1 MAEAPVEATSSAG
14 ATPDGAAP
22 SQERGNQRTP
32 WLLAGKTLAPENR
45 SIILEVVVRLL
56 FHSAIVVSVYLL
68 FAGHNIPGG
77 GFAGGLVAGL
87 AFVARYL
94 AAGRFELGEAA
105 PIDAGKLLGFGVLF
119 AGGTALVPIF
129 FGVDA
134 LTSTWFEAE
143 LPVIGHIEFVTS
155 TLFDIGVYLIVVGL
169 ALDILRSLGA
179 EIDRQQEEDHD
190 DEGDDE
196 APGAHQ
202 INTLSHTP
210 DSPTPDAENSTEE
223 SIR

>member
-1 MAEAPVEATSSAG
+1 
-14 ATPDGAAP
+14 
-22 SQERGNQRTP
+22 
-32 WLLAGKTLAPENR
+32 
-45 SIILEVVVRLL
+45 VVRLL

-68 FAGHNIPGG
+68 FAGHNLPGG

-119 AGGTALVPIF
+119 AGGTALVPLF

-143 LPVIGHIEFVTS
+143 LPLLGHIEFVTS
-155 TLFDIGVYLIVVGL
+155 TLFDVGVYLVVVGL

-190 DEGDDE
+190 AE
-196 APGAHQ
+196 APRV
-202 INTLSHTP
+202 TLRQAPRQARHRPQGVKDVNAVNSLTVTKSDEMH
-210 DSPTPDAENSTEE
+210 EKRSTE
-223 SIR
+223 